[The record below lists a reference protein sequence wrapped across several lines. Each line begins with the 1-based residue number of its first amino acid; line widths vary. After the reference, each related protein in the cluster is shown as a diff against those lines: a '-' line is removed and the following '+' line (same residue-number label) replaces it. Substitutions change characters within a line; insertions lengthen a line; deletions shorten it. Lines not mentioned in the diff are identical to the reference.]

1 MLTAVKIFHFDL
13 LKVISIFLKSFF
25 KCSLH
30 MAISKNT
37 IRKTGH
43 RACLREMTDQT
54 YPIYALLANFHAP
67 HFMIYF
73 LVAGSKGFES
83 KN

>member
-1 MLTAVKIFHFDL
+1 
-13 LKVISIFLKSFF
+13 
-25 KCSLH
+25 

-43 RACLREMTDQT
+43 HACLREMTDQT

-67 HFMIYF
+67 NFMLHFLI
-73 LVAGSKGFES
+73 AGSKGFES

>member
-1 MLTAVKIFHFDL
+1 MLTAVKIFHFDPAIKVK
-13 LKVISIFLKSFF
+13 KVISIFLKSFL

-30 MAISKNT
+30 MAIS
-37 IRKTGH
+37 IGH
-43 RACLREMTDQT
+43 HACLREMTDQT

-67 HFMIYF
+67 NFMLHFLI
-73 LVAGSKGFES
+73 AGSKGFES

>member
-1 MLTAVKIFHFDL
+1 
-13 LKVISIFLKSFF
+13 
-25 KCSLH
+25 
-30 MAISKNT
+30 MAIS
-37 IRKTGH
+37 IGH
-43 RACLREMTDQT
+43 HACLREMTDQT

-67 HFMIYF
+67 HFMIHF

>member
-1 MLTAVKIFHFDL
+1 
-13 LKVISIFLKSFF
+13 
-25 KCSLH
+25 

-43 RACLREMTDQT
+43 HACLREMTDQT

-67 HFMIYF
+67 HFMIHF

-83 KN
+83 KNLKKKLESYKVSNVRNKYGSYA